1 MQAAATP
8 LPSALQAAGSIGNR
22 IMSDHKAIFDLYDRY
37 QAATD
42 PNLREK
48 IENTIIREIAV
59 HSTVEEI
66 VVYPVIEKNFENGK
80 AHADKLR
87 AEHLQVKKDFQ
98 NFDTNREPTLLS
110 KIIRELRRH
119 VDFEDQQ
126 EIPQLKAKLTT
137 AEDQSLVTQWDKTRP
152 TVPTR
157 PHPLAPDHGGI
168 TEAAAGM
175 LAKPLDAIKNATREF
190 VEVVR
195 EE

>member
-1 MQAAATP
+1 MQTATKP
-8 LPSALQAAGSIGNR
+8 LPSALQTKGSISKR
-22 IMSDHKAIFDLYDRY
+22 IISDHKVIFHLYDRY
-37 QAATD
+37 QDATD

-59 HSTVEEI
+59 HSAVEEI

-80 AHADKLR
+80 AQADKLR
-87 AEHLQVKKDFQ
+87 AEHLQVKKDLQ
-98 NFDTNREPTLLS
+98 NFDAKRETTLLS
-110 KIIRELRRH
+110 KIIGELRGH
-119 VDFEDQQ
+119 VDYEEQQ

-137 AEDQSLVTQWDKTRP
+137 EEDQSLAAQWDKTRL

-157 PHPLAPDHGGI
+157 PHPLAPDQSGI
-168 TEAAAGM
+168 TEATAGM
-175 LAKPLDAIKNATREF
+175 LAKPLDAIMNATREF